1 MYHHQQQSTSAPA
14 PTSSSLLPPI
24 SLILA
29 NRVKM
34 MDQLQT
40 SSEGALS
47 TAVSAQQQSEP
58 ECIPTSAAATVKH
71 IAHSC
76 PILINGQ
83 TMPWPLFT
91 QKQVINQQAVAITKP
106 FFASDDVQ
114 KLQATAEKASRDQ
127 PMLLMQHDQVV

>member
-1 MYHHQQQSTSAPA
+1 MYHHQQQFTSAPA

-34 MDQLQT
+34 MDHLQT
-40 SSEGALS
+40 SSEGAVS
-47 TAVSAQQQSEP
+47 SVVSAQQQSEP
-58 ECIPTSAAATVKH
+58 ESIPTAAAATVKH

-91 QKQVINQQAVAITKP
+91 QKQVINQQAAAIAKP

-114 KLQATAEKASRDQ
+114 KQQSTAEDASRDQ
-127 PMLLMQHDQVV
+127 PMLLLQHDQVV